1 MSEENNLWKIK
12 FEEEKKLRKESET
25 LLEQKSLQLWNAN
38 QKLEKKVQERTL
50 SLNKALLEAQ
60 EANRAKSDFLANM
73 SHEIRTPLNAIIGFS
88 QHLSKS
94 EEITG
99 KNKKYISIIESSAIS
114 LLDIINDILDF
125 SKIQS
130 GNFEISENEVD
141 IYALSEHVIDLFS
154 QRAKDK
160 HIRLV
165 FNIDRNIPKKIITD
179 GIRLRQVISNL
190 LSNAIK
196 FTYER
201 GIINFN
207 IRLVQ
212 KDETFATI
220 LFEIVDTGIG
230 IPKNKLE
237 SIFDPFIQV
246 EHIENKQQNGTGL
259 GLSISKHI
267 LTLLDSKLEVKSE
280 IGMGS
285 TFSFSL
291 TCNTIQSDEDEL
303 VEDKIDSLVFYINNR
318 DSDYYFYVKEY
329 LNLFGKLVFEFSD
342 EIDIVVVCFE
352 NKSQLD
358 EIRQTYENKPLLILN
373 DIELNEIALRNNEIL
388 ITLPFHPSKVNDA
401 LCELTSLKH
410 ETKKLDNIIEKFD
423 GRILIAED
431 NSANQELLKVILEQF
446 YISYTITSNGRE
458 VIEAYEKDHSYDLIL
473 MDINMPELNGVEA
486 LYEIRKY
493 ENKNSIKNI
502 PVVALTA
509 NAIKGDKEKFLMLGM
524 TEYLSKPID
533 VNEFLKIAKKYL
545 KYEEL
550 NENNI
555 VTQDKSIE
563 VLYEIDEKL
572 DVKKIAAKIGISE
585 NIANMIINKFKMD
598 IKKDLSEFK
607 EFIDK
612 EDRENISQKSHYIKN
627 SCLNV
632 ALDEVCKLL
641 YDLENKELPMTEVK
655 EKYKIIENTIESI
668 IK

>member
-1 MSEENNLWKIK
+1 MNEENNPWKIK
-12 FEEEKKLRKESET
+12 FEKEKKLREESEA
-25 LLEQKSLQLWNAN
+25 LLERKSIQLLNTN
-38 QKLEKKVQERTL
+38 QKLEKLVEDRTE

-94 EEITG
+94 EEIIG
-99 KNKKYISIIESSAIS
+99 KNKKYISIIESSAVS

-160 HIRLV
+160 HIRFI
-165 FNIDRNIPKKIITD
+165 FNIDRDIPKRIFTD
-179 GIRLRQVISNL
+179 GVRLRQVISNL

-201 GIINFN
+201 GVINFN
-207 IRLVQ
+207 IKLMK
-212 KDETFATI
+212 KDESFATI
-220 LFEIVDTGIG
+220 LFEIIDTGIG
-230 IPKNKLE
+230 IPKDRLE
-237 SIFDPFIQV
+237 SIFDPFIQI

-267 LTLLDSKLEVKSE
+267 LSLLDSKLEVKSE

-285 TFSFSL
+285 IFNFTL
-291 TCNTIQSDEDEL
+291 ICNIIESDEDEL
-303 VEDKIDSLVFYINNR
+303 VEEKVDSLLFYINNR
-318 DSDYYFYVKEY
+318 DSDFYFYVKEY
-329 LNLFGKLVFEFSD
+329 LNLFGKLVFEASD
-342 EIDIVVVCFE
+342 DIDIVVICYE
-352 NKSQLD
+352 NKSQL
-358 EIRQTYENKPLLILN
+358 EKIRQTYGNKPLLILN
-373 DIELNEIALRNNEIL
+373 DVELSEVSLKNNEVL

-401 LCELTSLKH
+401 LCELTSAH
-410 ETKKLDNIIEKFD
+410 ERKNIDNIEEKFD

-431 NSANQELLKVILEQF
+431 NSANQELLKVVLEQF
-446 YISYTITSNGRE
+446 CIRYTITSNGKE
-458 VIEAYEKDHSYDLIL
+458 VIDEYKKDSSYDLIL

-493 ENKNSIKNI
+493 EDENLLKQM

-509 NAIKGDKEKFLMLGM
+509 NAIKGDKEKFIMLGM
-524 TEYLSKPID
+524 NEYLSKPID
-533 VNEFLKIAKKYL
+533 VNEFKKIAKKYL

-550 NENNI
+550 DKNHKNI
-555 VTQDKSIE
+555 QDKTIE
-563 VLYEIDEKL
+563 VLYKVDEKI
-572 DVKKIAAKIGISE
+572 DVKKIADKIGISE

-632 ALDEVCKLL
+632 ALDEVCRLL
-641 YDLENKELPMTEVK
+641 YDLENKELPMTKVK